1 MKTLIINLDQST
13 DRLEEQKKQFENLG
27 LSFERLAAV
36 SIKDFTEAEY
46 LNLAFGGQRPL
57 KQSEL
62 ACFLSHKK
70 AWEYVIQC
78 NQPCA
83 ILEDDAVLVK
93 DFARILSD
101 VSERTDIDFLN
112 LEVHGRRKIVARQ
125 ASFSSVDGQY
135 HILKLFQDRSGT
147 GGYILFPSGAQVLL
161 DYMQQRAIGLA
172 DEYIY
177 SCRALK
183 SYQIEPAALL
193 QSDKCDM
200 YGVASPDNHYSVIG
214 RVQNNVQS
222 QDSSLNTLKFKLR
235 RIQGQLSLGVYF
247 LKFIM
252 LGTRRYIR
260 VDKEKF

>member
-13 DRLEEQKKQFENLG
+13 DRLDEQKQQFEKLG
-27 LSFERLAAV
+27 LGFERLPAV
-36 SIKDFTEAEY
+36 SIQDFTETEY

-70 AWEYVIQC
+70 AWEYVIQI

-83 ILEDDAVLVK
+83 VLEDDAVLVN
-93 DFARILSD
+93 DFAKILAE
-101 VSERTDIDFLN
+101 VEQRTDVDFLN
-112 LEVHGRRKIVARQ
+112 LEVHGRRKIVAKK
-125 ASFSSVDGQY
+125 ASFECVDRAYQVF
-135 HILKLFQDRSGT
+135 KLFQDRSGT
-147 GGYILFPSGAQVLL
+147 GGYIIFPSGAKILL

-177 SCRALK
+177 SCRALR

-193 QSDKCDM
+193 QSDKCAM
-200 YGVASPDNHYSVIG
+200 YGVASSDNHYSVIG

-222 QDSSLNTLKFKLR
+222 QNSSLNTLKFKLR
-235 RIQGQLSLGVYF
+235 RIMGQLSLGVYF
-247 LKFIM
+247 IKFIC

>member
-1 MKTLIINLDQST
+1 MKTLIINLDQSA
-13 DRLEEQKKQFENLG
+13 DRLDEQKKQFEKLG

-36 SIKDFTEAEY
+36 SIRDFSEADY
-46 LNLAFGGQRPL
+46 LKLAFGGQRPL

-83 ILEDDAVLVK
+83 ILEDDAVLVQ
-93 DFARILSD
+93 DFAKILN
-101 VSERTDIDFLN
+101 EIEKLTDIDFLN
-112 LEVHGRRKIVARQ
+112 LEVHGRRKIVSRQ
-125 ASFSSVDGQY
+125 ASFNVADGQY
-135 HILKLFQDRSGT
+135 QILKLFQDRSGT
-147 GGYILFPSGAQVLL
+147 GGYILFPSGAKVLL

-193 QSDKCDM
+193 QSDKCAM

-214 RVQNNVQS
+214 QLQNNVQS
-222 QDSSLNTLKFKLR
+222 QDSSLNTMRFKLR
-235 RIQGQLSLGVYF
+235 RILGQLSLGIYF
-247 LKFIM
+247 LKFIFM
-252 LGTRRYIR
+252 GTRRFIR